1 MLRMYYIQHNKD
13 HKFIKKKNNK
23 GSQDAI
29 DVYNLIFSVSKN
41 ISLWLLMRKNV
52 KPRELP
58 WEYAKWDLNA

>member
-41 ISLWLLMRKNV
+41 ISL
-52 KPRELP
+52 
-58 WEYAKWDLNA
+58 